1 MQEPRAERADSCGVH
16 EVDLYIVPAKCAAE
30 KLEACE
36 GQVAHSG
43 RMGRYTG
50 AGAGDK
56 KQSGADQQLHKI
68 CCDANKLALEHIKGV
83 SSQVCAC
90 FVANACRTD
99 VLTRHLLVLPVLL
112 VNASRK
118 QLGDGVVKSVSSM
131 CTQRC

>member
-1 MQEPRAERADSCGVH
+1 MHKIISD
-16 EVDLYIVPAKCAAE
+16 IVPDCAAE

-56 KQSGADQQLHKI
+56 KPSGADQQLHKI

-83 SSQVCAC
+83 SSQVRAC
-90 FVANACRTD
+90 IFQTKAGVPLSFVLSCWHT
-99 VLTRHLLVLPVLL
+99 VWSHLLVLPQF
-112 VNASRK
+112 S
-118 QLGDGVVKSVSSM
+118 QCCFSM
-131 CTQRC
+131 AIGQ